1 MKGGKRENSGRK
13 RKEET
18 TTISFRI
25 SKVLKTELQS
35 EYSNLNKLFIK
46 FVEFLKNNKDEQC

>member
-25 SKVLKTELQS
+25 SKVLKTELQT